1 MFHICVKRAMIFTII
16 SEISK
21 KEWSTEVED
30 RSRSSLFYNFTLSLP
45 EVADGEYTYRLSDDE
60 TVLATGLLRIG
71 RYGAKNAVY
80 TDNDR
85 KPYTVYGE

>member
-1 MFHICVKRAMIFTII
+1 MIFTII

-21 KEWSTEVED
+21 REWSTEVED

-45 EVADGEYTYRLSDDE
+45 EGLPDGEYTYRLTDGD
-60 TVLATGLLRIG
+60 TVLATGLLQIG
-71 RYGAKNAVY
+71 RYGAGNTVY
-80 TDNDR
+80 SDNDR

>member
-1 MFHICVKRAMIFTII
+1 MIFTII
-16 SEISK
+16 SGISK

-30 RSRSSLFYNFTLSLP
+30 RSRSSLFYNFTLLLP
-45 EVADGEYTYRLSDDE
+45 EGLPDGEYTYRLTDGDA
-60 TVLATGLLRIG
+60 VLATGLVRIG